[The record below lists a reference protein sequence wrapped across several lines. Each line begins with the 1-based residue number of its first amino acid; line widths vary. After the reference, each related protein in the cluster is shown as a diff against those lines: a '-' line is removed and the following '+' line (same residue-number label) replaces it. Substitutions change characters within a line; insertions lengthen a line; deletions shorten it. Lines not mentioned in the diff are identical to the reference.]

1 MRSGAPRDG
10 ARAVRPGYPGGMTDE
25 RRDFHRPVQRPAST
39 FDRRFGSTD
48 PAEVSRAAHAT
59 AAALL
64 TRVRDEPSDGV
75 LDRLVAFTDTH
86 GIDTLA
92 ELWSHASPT
101 SLPGALWRLY
111 LVQLM
116 VRDDPRTAALLYERG
131 RSLRH
136 GVDVVVAG
144 APTPAGPEELIA
156 LVDEIL
162 RGVFSGD
169 FAVALER
176 AASFCRVEAAGALD
190 LADDA
195 DAGEPERAAA
205 FTTRA
210 LRLDT
215 YAAELT
221 TCAALWR
228 RDSLT

>member
-1 MRSGAPRDG
+1 MSD
-10 ARAVRPGYPGGMTDE
+10 DD

-59 AAALL
+59 ASALL
-64 TRVRDEPSDGV
+64 TRVREQPSDEV
-75 LDRLVAFTDTH
+75 IDRLVTFTDTH

-92 ELWSHASPT
+92 ELWSQASAL

-111 LVQLM
+111 LLQLM
-116 VRDDPRTAALLYERG
+116 VRDDPHTAALLYERG
-131 RSLRH
+131 RAVRDT
-136 GVDVVVAG
+136 VDDVVAG
-144 APTPAGPEELIA
+144 APTPAGPEELAA

-162 RGVFSGD
+162 RGVFAGD

-190 LADDA
+190 LADDH
-195 DAGEPERAAA
+195 DTTEPARAST

-215 YAAELT
+215 YAADLT
-221 TCAALWR
+221 ACAGLWR
-228 RDSLT
+228 REMLT

>member
-1 MRSGAPRDG
+1 MSDDG
-10 ARAVRPGYPGGMTDE
+10 

-59 AAALL
+59 ASALL
-64 TRVRDEPSDGV
+64 TRVREQPSDEV
-75 LDRLVAFTDTH
+75 IDRLVTFTDTH

-92 ELWSHASPT
+92 ELWAQASAL

-111 LVQLM
+111 LLQLM
-116 VRDDPRTAALLYERG
+116 VRDDPQTAALLYERG
-131 RSLRH
+131 RALRDT
-136 GVDVVVAG
+136 VDDVVAG
-144 APTPAGPEELIA
+144 APTPAGPEELAA

-190 LADDA
+190 LADDH
-195 DAGEPERAAA
+195 DASEPDRAST

-215 YAAELT
+215 YAADLT
-221 TCAALWR
+221 ACAGLWR
-228 RDSLT
+228 REMLT

>member
-1 MRSGAPRDG
+1 
-10 ARAVRPGYPGGMTDE
+10 MTDD
-25 RRDFHRPVQRPAST
+25 RRDYHRPVQRPAST

-64 TRVRDEPSDGV
+64 TRVRDEPEDDV
-75 LDRLVAFTDTH
+75 VDRLVTFTDTH

-92 ELWSHASPT
+92 ELWSHSAAL

-111 LVQLM
+111 LLQLM
-116 VRDDPRTAALLYERG
+116 VRDDPETAAYLYERG
-131 RSLRH
+131 RAARNT
-136 GVDVVVAG
+136 VDDVVAG
-144 APTPAGPEELIA
+144 APTPAGPEELME

-162 RGVFSGD
+162 RGVFVGD

-176 AASFCRVEAAGALD
+176 AASFCRVVAAGAAD
-190 LADDA
+190 LADDY
-195 DAGEPERAAA
+195 DATEPERAAV

-215 YAAELT
+215 YAGDLT
-221 TCAALWR
+221 ASAGLWR
-228 RDSLT
+228 RDQLR

>member
-1 MRSGAPRDG
+1 
-10 ARAVRPGYPGGMTDE
+10 MTDD

-64 TRVRDEPSDGV
+64 SRVRDDPSEGV
-75 LDRLVAFTDTH
+75 VDRLVTFTDTH

-92 ELWSHASPT
+92 ELWSHASAS

-111 LVQLM
+111 LLQLM

-131 RSLRH
+131 RAIRQS
-136 GVDVVVAG
+136 VDVVVAG
-144 APTPAGPEELIA
+144 APSPAGPEELMA

-162 RGVFSGD
+162 RGVFTGD
-169 FAVALER
+169 FAVALDR

-195 DAGEPERAAA
+195 DAGEPDRAAA

-210 LRLDT
+210 LRLDS
-215 YAAELT
+215 YASELT
-221 TCAALWR
+221 TCASLWR
-228 RDSLT
+228 RESLT